1 MLLWILL
8 FMIAAYILMIKFGRK
23 QQEKMLAQRKALLE
37 EALVPGAWVKTRAG
51 FYGTV
56 VEVDGDVVTLATP
69 LGDESLWDKNFIVGA
84 EEPPFGPA
92 NADED
97 EEGGLVDAKDS
108 GDPADPNDPADPDDP
123 DDSNDGDIDG
133 ATTSH

>member
-84 EEPPFGPA
+84 EEPPFGSA

-97 EEGGLVDAKDS
+97 EEGGLVDAEDS
-108 GDPADPNDPADPDDP
+108 GDP